1 MVYFSLF
8 LRIIKIA
15 QRKVK
20 RKSWEGEE

>member
-20 RKSWEGEE
+20 RESWEGEE